1 MTREEE
7 VRAAIDE
14 IFPCTGEGRDYEQ
27 AIGASGFELGVK
39 WADKHPTNK
48 WHDAS
53 EEPEFGREV
62 ITIDIYENSVSGVF
76 GKLNNYKGVFY
87 NYFSLCH
94 YWSAVTKWAYIKDLL
109 PKGGEL

>member
-7 VRAAIDE
+7 VRAAIDK
-14 IFPCTGEGRDYEQ
+14 IFPCTNEGRCYEQ

-39 WADKHPTNK
+39 WADKHPKNV

-53 EEPEFGREV
+53 EEPEKHSPILIESINTLTSQNEIGYYVEYAEEWIIGLMKTEGFKCR
-62 ITIDIYENSVSGVF
+62 
-76 GKLNNYKGVFY
+76 
-87 NYFSLCH
+87 
-94 YWSAVTKWAYIKDLL
+94 WAYISDLL

>member
-1 MTREEE
+1 MTREEIISE
-7 VRAAIDE
+7 ANK
-14 IFPCTGEGRDYEQ
+14 YY
-27 AIGASGFELGVK
+27 SGNIKCYDAFLHGVEFTEEHLK
-39 WADKHPTNK
+39 NI
-48 WHDAS
+48 WHNAS

-87 NYFSLCH
+87 NYSSLCH

-109 PKGGEL
+109 PKGGEE